1 MPAQLYASSELLAR
15 IEEALHA
22 QGYAT
27 HAPQELYAPIH
38 YTLELGG
45 KRVRPLLCLLS
56 AQLFSADIRPALP
69 IAVALEVFHNFTLL
83 HDDLMDRSPLRR
95 GQPTVYRKWDE
106 NTAIL
111 SGDVMSIEAYRA
123 LEGISDAGLLYRAF
137 PIFNQMAVDICRGQ
151 QYDMLFEDR
160 DDVSTDEYLEMI
172 RLKTAVLL
180 GASMRLGALASGS
193 SAEDAER
200 LDEVG
205 QKLGLAFQ
213 IQDDYLDVYG
223 DEATFGKPIG
233 GDIMNAKKTLM
244 LLYTCEQL
252 ETADLAELNRLMSL
266 GEEEQR
272 HERIEGVTA
281 LYDKAGT
288 PEYARAQIARLTE
301 EALSILKTIDIE
313 QERTLPLVQLF
324 DALASRMS

>member
-1 MPAQLYASSELLAR
+1 MPTLRTSSELLVQ
-15 IEEALHA
+15 IEQALHA

-27 HAPQELYAPIH
+27 CIPEELYAPIH

-69 IAVALEVFHNFTLL
+69 MAVALEVFHNFTLL

-106 NTAIL
+106 NTAVL

-123 LEGISDAGLLYRAF
+123 LEGIASAELLYRVF

-151 QYDMLFEDR
+151 QYDMLFECR
-160 DDVSTDEYLEMI
+160 EDVSTDEYLEMI

-180 GASMRLGALASGS
+180 GASMRLGALASGA

-205 QKLGLAFQ
+205 QRLGLAFQ

-244 LLYTCEQL
+244 LLYTREQL
-252 ETADLAELNRLMSL
+252 EARDLVELDRLMTL
-266 GEEEQR
+266 GQEHRQ
-272 HERIEGVTA
+272 ERIQGVTA
-281 LYDKAGT
+281 LYDKAGA
-288 PEYARAQIARLTE
+288 PVYARAQITRLTQ
-301 EALSILKTIDIE
+301 EALGILGALSLE
-313 QERTLPLVQLF
+313 PERTAPLVELF
-324 DALASRMS
+324 DSLASRMS

>member
-1 MPAQLYASSELLAR
+1 MPTLRTSSELLAR
-15 IEEALHA
+15 IEQALHA

-27 HAPQELYAPIH
+27 CIPEELYAPIH

-123 LEGISDAGLLYRAF
+123 LEGITSAELLYRVF

-151 QYDMLFEDR
+151 QYDMLFECR
-160 DDVSTDEYLEMI
+160 EDVSTDEYLEMI

-180 GASMRLGALASGS
+180 GASMRLGALAGGA
-193 SAEDAER
+193 SAEVAER

-205 QKLGLAFQ
+205 QRLGLAFQ

-244 LLYTCEQL
+244 LLYTREQL
-252 ETADLAELNRLMSL
+252 EATDLVELDRLMTL
-266 GEEEQR
+266 GQEHRQ
-272 HERIEGVTA
+272 ERIQGVTA

-288 PEYARAQIARLTE
+288 PVYARAQITRLTQ
-301 EALSILKTIDIE
+301 EALGILGALSLE
-313 QERTLPLVQLF
+313 QERTAPLVELF
-324 DALASRMS
+324 DSLASRMS